1 MSTISSMSPASTTTA
16 STESSTTIS
25 ATTTLP
31 YGGHLKGTTAVAN
44 SIIGEKVKECI
55 SNSAAEYVR
64 VIEELK
70 GKGGGESRV
79 KINTLKYIILREKE
93 AHGIRPAVNIN
104 FETVRTSAK

>member
-1 MSTISSMSPASTTTA
+1 MSPASTTTA

-64 VIEELK
+64 VIEEVK

-79 KINTLKYIILREKE
+79 KINTLNFIILRENE
-93 AHGIRPAVNIN
+93 AHGY
-104 FETVRTSAK
+104 SSCCQY